1 MTVLKTEALT
11 KIYGEGESK
20 VTALD
25 HANLSVEQGEFA
37 AIVGTSGSGK
47 STLLHMLGGLD
58 RPTSDRP
65 PARCSWRTRIFFP

>member
-11 KIYGEGESK
+11 KIYGEGQRK

-25 HANLSVEQGEFA
+25 NAYLSVEQGEFL

-47 STLLHMLGGLD
+47 STLYICSEDLTDQH
-58 RPTSDRP
+58 
-65 PARCSWRTRIFFP
+65 PARYMWKTRIFFL